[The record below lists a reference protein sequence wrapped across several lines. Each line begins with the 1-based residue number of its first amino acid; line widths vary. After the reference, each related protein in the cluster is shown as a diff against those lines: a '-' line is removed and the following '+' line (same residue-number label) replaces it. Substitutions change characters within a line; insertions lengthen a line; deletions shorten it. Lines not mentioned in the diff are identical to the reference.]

1 MEKRLEKESGF
12 TSVDITIAMLVI
24 IIFVTILSSVS
35 YSVYSAST
43 EARRTAGA
51 VNYAVDIF
59 ECIGRLE
66 YDQVDANNIAKE
78 LKDLNMTV
86 ESNNSQGSTGKI
98 AKSYD
103 YEMQIQDYFGDD
115 TIKVITLK
123 ITYKISAKKTESI
136 ELTRMKTNA

>member
-1 MEKRLEKESGF
+1 
-12 TSVDITIAMLVI
+12 MLVI

-59 ECIGRLE
+59 ECIGRIE
-66 YDQVDANNIAKE
+66 YDEVDANNIAKE

-86 ESNNSQGSTGKI
+86 DSNSNDHSTGKI
-98 AKSYD
+98 GSSYN
-103 YEMQIQDYFGDD
+103 YEMTIQDHFSDD
-115 TIKVITLK
+115 TIKIITLK
-123 ITYKISAKKTESI
+123 ITYKISAKNTESI
-136 ELTRMKTNA
+136 ELTRMKLNA